1 MRHIKVTFVMNLNK
15 TDIIDIYTDGGCS
28 GNPGPGGWGFV
39 ILCGE
44 DVVKG
49 SGSDRATTNNRM
61 ELKAVIQA
69 LHAFKERCGGLM
81 TGNGSF
87 SVRIFTD
94 STYVKKGI
102 TEWIEKWVKNG
113 WKTADKK
120 DVKNRELWAELKNLS
135 DSVNPQWKW
144 VKGHSGNRWNEECDR
159 LVRAEID
166 GR

>member
-1 MRHIKVTFVMNLNK
+1 MNLDK
-15 TDIIDIYTDGGCS
+15 IDSVDIYTDGGCS

-39 ILCGE
+39 ILCGK
-44 DVVKG
+44 DILKG

-69 LHAFKERCGGLM
+69 LHTLNEKCGKQMAGSGLK
-81 TGNGSF
+81 
-87 SVRIFTD
+87 VRIFTD

-102 TEWIEKWVKNG
+102 SEWIEKWEKNG

-120 DVKNRELWAELKNLS
+120 DVKNRELWIELKALS
-135 DSVNPQWKW
+135 DSVNPEWNW
-144 VKGHSGNRWNEECDR
+144 VKGHSGNKWNEECDR

-166 GR
+166 SR